1 MTYTVIAARARSLAR
16 MSTSGTT
23 DVEIWP
29 MINMIY
35 NQFAEDVHGLPFQDY
50 IAIAAKF
57 FPRTHFGFH
66 LVIVGSSNND
76 IDSDIAVTDADAD
89 EQTGT
94 EMATE
99 LQAQIRTAIGV
110 GADLTVTWSNFAFTV
125 GGIDSTSIVIT
136 EPEAEETY
144 VNYVNELFGGN
155 QSEVKTIVC
164 DFPEG
169 CTREQDLPADTVSVN
184 TVMWDDY
191 LLVGLVDQSM
201 FEGIKGTGDPLN
213 YMIRGKKLMLA
224 PAPAEQKKLYID
236 QKRLPAL
243 DAAPD
248 GDSDITE
255 IPISYH
261 LALCYGLAAMLL
273 EDTFEENIAK
283 MRREM
288 YWKGVKK
295 YICDNANVNTNTK
308 RTVSNKLRYGVTV

>member
-1 MTYTVIAARARSLAR
+1 
-16 MSTSGTT
+16 
-23 DVEIWP
+23 
-29 MINMIY
+29 
-35 NQFAEDVHGLPFQDY
+35 
-50 IAIAAKF
+50 
-57 FPRTHFGFH
+57 
-66 LVIVGSSNND
+66 
-76 IDSDIAVTDADAD
+76 
-89 EQTGT
+89 
-94 EMATE
+94 
-99 LQAQIRTAIGV
+99 
-110 GADLTVTWSNFAFTV
+110 
-125 GGIDSTSIVIT
+125 
-136 EPEAEETY
+136 
-144 VNYVNELFGGN
+144 
-155 QSEVKTIVC
+155 
-164 DFPEG
+164 
-169 CTREQDLPADTVSVN
+169 
-184 TVMWDDY
+184 MWDDY